1 VFEDNSGAYPRKS
14 SRRWR
19 RYSRGLRLCFAT
31 IDSAIKLSELAIGI
45 GPFVIEPAVSRKIG
59 KTAMTEM
66 TLAATEWKNTDWAHD
81 KGLYAKVL
89 ANQVELDID
98 IAHFTKS

>member
-1 VFEDNSGAYPRKS
+1 
-14 SRRWR
+14 
-19 RYSRGLRLCFAT
+19 LL
-31 IDSAIKLSELAIGI
+31 LSL
-45 GPFVIEPAVSRKIG
+45 VSRKIG

-98 IAHFTKS
+98 IAHFTEKLASYNPGFSPNEKIIWEGTDDWDTLLKSGGFRRISTV